1 MRLGALR
8 QARDSLAAAGE
19 GEMGEAR
26 VAALRQLDR
35 EISQLEGQV
44 R

>member
-1 MRLGALR
+1 
-8 QARDSLAAAGE
+8 
-19 GEMGEAR
+19 MGEAR